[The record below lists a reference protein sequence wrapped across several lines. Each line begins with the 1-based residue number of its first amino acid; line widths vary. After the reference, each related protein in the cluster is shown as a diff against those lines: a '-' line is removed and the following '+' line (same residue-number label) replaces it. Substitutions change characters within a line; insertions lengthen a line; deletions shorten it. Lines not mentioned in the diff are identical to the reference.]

1 MYLKQM
7 ELFGF
12 KSFADRTELEFNKG
26 ITVIIGPNGC
36 GKSNLVDAV
45 RWALGEQS
53 AKSLRGSRMEEL
65 IFSGSDV
72 RKALNFAEVTL
83 TFSDVGPVL
92 NLEYDEITVSRRIY
106 RSGESEYLINGTPC
120 RLRDITELFLDTGVG
135 REIYSVV
142 GQGRVEEIINSKP
155 EDRREIFEEAAGI
168 FKYKLRKS
176 EARRRLEE
184 TRENLV
190 RVQDLIFELEMQ
202 IEPLTGQAETARRYR
217 ELHGRMR
224 EAEKKLY
231 SYGLRGA
238 RSGLATVE
246 ERLQKVAASLGE
258 EAARGALQEEK
269 LQQLKLQQQEEGR
282 GYAGLE
288 QEVNQAFREMER
300 QESELRL
307 LEEREGRCREQI
319 GQSERRLEQLA
330 AIVEELNDER
340 ESCARELQAKREAL
354 LREEENCRILRLNQE
369 QKEREASGGELERQ
383 QQQIFRAQA
392 RLKALEAS
400 QEELLQQKE
409 RSRRRRELLRQ
420 EELALSGELEQ
431 LRAHR
436 AKLQEGLRVSRES
449 LRETEIEAAG
459 AESRLGE
466 LRGAAAELQ
475 EKVQR
480 CREELG
486 GINSRLQLLQ
496 EQETGLKGYYRGV
509 REVMKAG
516 DSLSGI
522 IGPVVDLL
530 TVEERYLQAIET
542 ALGPAL
548 QYIVV
553 ETEQAALAA
562 VRFLKKRNLGWST
575 FLPLDTISIG
585 ESVLERYPQWRE
597 IDGVYG
603 KASELVGIEPA
614 YKKVALYLLGSIL
627 VCRDLEVA
635 AKAARLTGYR
645 CRLIS
650 LEGDLINPGGAIR
663 GGSMPR
669 RSAALPL
676 GRRREIETLK
686 QELAAASERKRN
698 WEEQIAV
705 LRQKVERESAVLAG
719 LRQQGNK
726 ESEALREIE
735 QAVQEKDTAIRIIE
749 QRREDGAALL
759 KELAAEEK
767 ELNRRRELLA
777 GQSRSVADEIAA
789 AEEKLVGMKELFRR
803 GLAERQELDESV
815 TGARL
820 RLNSLQEQEQALQH
834 NLRRVSSELL
844 RPQQEQEEKRRE
856 KEALEK
862 ALAENRAGFQEAE
875 ALAKQ
880 LREKSAA
887 LTGELQE
894 EKKKIDGLAGELVG
908 LEEEQRL
915 NRKRLARYERRERQL
930 AVEQSRLQTE
940 ITYQQNRFADLFG
953 TAQPLE
959 PEPDFD
965 AAESEELIK
974 VLREDIEV
982 LGVVNLGAIEE
993 LARLQERI
1001 GFLQEQQEDLQRGE
1015 LSLRRIIEEIDE
1027 RMVHFF
1033 NEAFAKI
1040 SQNLEKIFS
1049 ELFEGGRV
1057 LLRLTDPENVLE
1069 AGIEIIAQPPGKKL
1083 QNISLLS
1090 TGEKTLTAVALI
1102 FAILQFKPAPFYLLD
1117 EIESA
1122 LDDVNLSRFIAYLK
1136 GASESAQFI
1145 LITHRRR
1152 TMEKAD
1158 VIYGVTMPEEGV
1170 SALVSLELDEKVS

>member
-26 ITVIIGPNGC
+26 ITVVIGPNGC

-53 AKSLRGSRMEEL
+53 AKTLRGSRMEEL

-72 RKALNFAEVTL
+72 RKALNFAEVNL
-83 TFSDVGPVL
+83 TFSGVGPVL
-92 NLEYDEITVSRRIY
+92 NLDYEEITVSRRIY
-106 RSGESEYLINGTPC
+106 RSGESEYLLNGSPC
-120 RLRDITELFLDTGVG
+120 RLKDVTELFLDTGAG
-135 REIYSVV
+135 REIYSIV
-142 GQGRVEEIINSKP
+142 GQGRVEAIINSKP

-176 EARRRLEE
+176 EAQRRLEE

-190 RVQDLIFELEMQ
+190 RVQDLIYELEMQ
-202 IEPLTGQAETARRYR
+202 LEPLTGQAETARRYR

-224 EAEKKLY
+224 EAEKELY
-231 SYGLRGA
+231 SYRLRGA
-238 RSGLATVE
+238 RSELAAVE
-246 ERLQKVAASLGE
+246 ERLQKVTASLSE
-258 EAARGALQEEK
+258 EAARGTVQEEK
-269 LQQLKLQQQEEGR
+269 LQHLKLQQHDQGR
-282 GYAGLE
+282 GYAELE
-288 QEVNQAFREMER
+288 QEVNRAFREMER

-307 LEEREGRCREQI
+307 LEERAGRCREQI
-319 GQSERRLEQLA
+319 EQSERRLGQLA
-330 AIVEELNDER
+330 AIVEELNDEK
-340 ESCARELQAKREAL
+340 EGCARELQAKREAL
-354 LREEENCRILRLNQE
+354 LREEENFGILRSKQE
-369 QKEREASGGELERQ
+369 QKEREASGGELEKQ
-383 QQQIFRAQA
+383 QQQLFSALTRQ
-392 RLKALEAS
+392 KALETS
-400 QEELLQQKE
+400 QEELQQQKE
-409 RSRRRRELLRQ
+409 RSHSRREMLLQ

-431 LRAHR
+431 LRAYR
-436 AKLQEGLRVSRES
+436 EKLHEELRVSRES
-449 LRETEIEAAG
+449 LLETESEIAG
-459 AESRLGE
+459 AERRLAE
-466 LRGAAAELQ
+466 LNRAAAELQ

-496 EQETGLKGYYRGV
+496 DQETGLKGYYRGV
-509 REVMKAG
+509 REIMKAG
-516 DSLSGI
+516 DNLSGI
-522 IGPVVDLL
+522 VGPVVDLL
-530 TVEERYLQAIET
+530 TVEERYLRAIEA

-553 ETEQAALAA
+553 ETEKAALGA
-562 VRFLKKRNLGWST
+562 VRFLKERNLGWST
-575 FLPLDTISIG
+575 FLPLDTISVG

-597 IDGVYG
+597 LNGVYG

-614 YKKVALYLLGSIL
+614 YKKIALYLLGSIL
-627 VCRDLEVA
+627 ICRDLEVA
-635 AKAARLTGYR
+635 AEAARLTGYR

-650 LEGDLINPGGAIR
+650 LEGDLISPGGAIR

-676 GRRREIETLK
+676 GRRREIEILK
-686 QELAAASERKRN
+686 QELTAASSKKRGLD
-698 WEEQIAV
+698 EQIEA
-705 LRQKVERESAVLAG
+705 LRQKMERETAALAG
-719 LRQQGNK
+719 LRRQGGK
-726 ESEALREIE
+726 EGEALQEAE
-735 QAVQEKDTAIRIIE
+735 KAVQENSTAIRIVE
-749 QRREDGAALL
+749 QRREDVAGLL
-759 KELAAEEK
+759 KERASEEK
-767 ELNRRRELLA
+767 ELVRRRELLT
-777 GQSRSVADEIAA
+777 GQSNTVAGEIAA
-789 AEEKLVGMKELFRR
+789 AEEKLIGMKELYRR
-803 GLAERQELDESV
+803 GLAEREELDETV

-834 NLRRVSSELL
+834 NCQRISTELL
-844 RPQQEQEEKRRE
+844 RPQQEQEERRRE

-862 ALAENRAGFQEAE
+862 ILAENRADFERAE
-875 ALAKQ
+875 TLAQQ
-880 LREKSAA
+880 LREKSAG
-887 LTGELQE
+887 LTVELQE
-894 EKKKIDGLAGELVG
+894 EKKKIDGLAGELAD
-908 LEEEQRL
+908 LEEEQRF

-953 TAQPLE
+953 TEQLLE
-959 PEPDFD
+959 PEPEFD
-965 AAESEELIK
+965 KAESEELIK
-974 VLREDIEV
+974 VLREDIEA
-982 LGVVNLGAIEE
+982 LGMVNLGAIEE

-1001 GFLQEQQEDLQRGE
+1001 DFLQEQQEDLQQGE

-1033 NEAFAKI
+1033 NEAFVEI
-1040 SQNLEKIFS
+1040 GRNLERVYC

-1057 LLRLTDPENVLE
+1057 LLKLTDPDNILE

-1102 FAILQFKPAPFYLLD
+1102 FAILQYKPAPFYLLD

-1136 GASESAQFI
+1136 RASESAQFI

-1152 TMEKAD
+1152 TMEEAD

-1170 SALVSLELDEKVS
+1170 SSLVSMELDEKVS